1 MREILSKTHLDGT
14 TIRYFMSENKR
25 VITSE
30 ITYPKNHKGLHE
42 ELEERNQGL
51 PKTKRQYMTDEGK
64 VVGYLTAK
72 KLGIIS

>member
-14 TIRYFMSENKR
+14 TITYFMSDNGR

-30 ITYPKNHKGLHE
+30 INYAKNYKSLHE
-42 ELEERNQGL
+42 EIEAENETL
-51 PKTKRQYMTDEGK
+51 PKTKRRYMTEDGK

>member
-14 TIRYFMSENKR
+14 TIKYFMSENGR

-30 ITYPKNHKGLHE
+30 VNYTKNYKSLHE
-42 ELEERNQGL
+42 EIEAENETL
-51 PKTKRQYMTDEGK
+51 PKTKRRYMTEDGK

>member
-1 MREILSKTHLDGT
+1 MRKILSKTHRDGT
-14 TIRYFMSENKR
+14 TITYYLSEDGR
-25 VITSE
+25 IVTSE
-30 ITYPKNHKGLHE
+30 IEYSRLSKSLYE
-42 ELEERNQGL
+42 ELEERNKGL

>member
-1 MREILSKTHLDGT
+1 MQEILSKTHLDGT
-14 TIRYFMSENKR
+14 TIRYFMSEDRR

-30 ITYPKNHKGLHE
+30 ITYGKNHKSLFE

-72 KLGIIS
+72 KLGIIT

>member
-1 MREILSKTHLDGT
+1 MQEILSKTHPDGT
-14 TIRYFMSENKR
+14 TIRYFMSENGR

-30 ITYPKNHKGLHE
+30 ASYSKSHKSLYE
-42 ELEERNQGL
+42 ELEEKNEKL

-72 KLGIIS
+72 KLGIVL

>member
-14 TIRYFMSENKR
+14 TIKYFMSDDR
-25 VITSE
+25 RTITSE
-30 ITYPKNHKGLHE
+30 VSYTKNYKSLHE
-42 ELEERNQGL
+42 QIETENETL
-51 PKTKRQYMTDEGK
+51 PKTKRRYMTEEGK

>member
-14 TIRYFMSENKR
+14 TITYFVSENGR

-30 ITYPKNHKGLHE
+30 SSYTKSYKSLHE
-42 ELEERNQGL
+42 EIEAENETL
-51 PKTKRQYMTDEGK
+51 PKTKRRYMTEDGK

>member
-1 MREILSKTHLDGT
+1 MQEILSKTHSDGT
-14 TIRYFMSENKR
+14 TIRYFMSENGR

-30 ITYPKNHKGLHE
+30 TSYSKGHKSLYE
-42 ELEERNQGL
+42 ELEEKNKGL

-72 KLGIIS
+72 KLGIIT

>member
-1 MREILSKTHLDGT
+1 MQEILSKTHLDGT
-14 TIRYFMSENKR
+14 TITYFMSEDKR

-30 ITYPKNHKGLHE
+30 ISYSRAHKSLYE

>member
-1 MREILSKTHLDGT
+1 MREILSKIHLDGT
-14 TIRYFMSENKR
+14 TITYFMSEDRR

-30 ITYPKNHKGLHE
+30 VSYNRNYKSLYE
-42 ELEERNQGL
+42 ELEAENETL
-51 PKTKRQYMTDEGK
+51 PKTKRRYMTEDGK